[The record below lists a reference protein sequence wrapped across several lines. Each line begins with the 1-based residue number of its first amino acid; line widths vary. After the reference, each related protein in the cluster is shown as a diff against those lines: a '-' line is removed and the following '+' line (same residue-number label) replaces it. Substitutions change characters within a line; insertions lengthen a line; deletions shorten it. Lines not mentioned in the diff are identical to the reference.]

1 MFRDTD
7 SSDTLTLTHG
17 LKLKNALTVVS
28 PSTDTFQSVRKCQ
41 GSVKNTVS
49 EVSVCSL
56 KLGEREVSVKRRKI
70 LFLVLKGGNG

>member
-56 KLGEREVSVKRRKI
+56 KLCEREVSVKRRKNS
-70 LFLVLKGGNG
+70 LFGFEGG